1 MAEVQVIPPKAARPD
16 TLRVAAY
23 CRVSS
28 DSADQLHS
36 YAAQIRAYTQAIN
49 AHDGWDLVDIY
60 ADEGITGTSLE
71 KRDEFRRMLSDCRAG
86 KITRILVKSVS
97 RFARNTLELIE
108 TTRELKDL
116 GVVVVFEE
124 QGIDTAQMLGE
135 MQLTL
140 LAMAAQEEST
150 SISKNMR
157 WSYQK
162 RMENGTFLGCTA
174 PYGYTL
180 EDGKLSIIPEEATV
194 VQNVFAMRLAGSGQ
208 ETIAKTLNQQ
218 GVPTREGTPWYVS
231 KIHYILTNE
240 KYKGDALLQKSYTV
254 DFLTKKQKVNEGEV
268 PQYYVTNS
276 HPAIIE
282 PELFDLV
289 QYELK
294 TRKTDG
300 RFTSCL
306 HPFSGRIICGECGGI
321 YGSKVWHS
329 NTENRSLV
337 WQCNEK
343 YRGQHCSTPHLTE
356 GEIKAAFLAA
366 FNIVLG
372 NRDEIIEAYEEVI
385 AALTDTADLDAEQ
398 ETLENESEVVL
409 GLIQKIISENAQ
421 TAMDQEEYNRRYD
434 AYSERFEAA
443 RKRLAEI
450 AELRQE
456 RNAKKTRIRLFMEN
470 MNNHQE
476 LVQSFDEELW
486 YSTVDYVTVYEDK
499 RLVFTFRD
507 GRQVEITAELWRAA

>member
-1 MAEVQVIPPKAARPD
+1 M
-16 TLRVAAY
+16 
-23 CRVSS
+23 
-28 DSADQLHS
+28 
-36 YAAQIRAYTQAIN
+36 
-49 AHDGWDLVDIY
+49 
-60 ADEGITGTSLE
+60 
-71 KRDEFRRMLSDCRAG
+71 
-86 KITRILVKSVS
+86 
-97 RFARNTLELIE
+97 
-108 TTRELKDL
+108 
-116 GVVVVFEE
+116 
-124 QGIDTAQMLGE
+124 
-135 MQLTL
+135 
-140 LAMAAQEEST
+140 
-150 SISKNMR
+150 
-157 WSYQK
+157 
-162 RMENGTFLGCTA
+162 
-174 PYGYTL
+174 
-180 EDGKLSIIPEEATV
+180 
-194 VQNVFAMRLAGSGQ
+194 
-208 ETIAKTLNQQ
+208 
-218 GVPTREGTPWYVS
+218 
-231 KIHYILTNE
+231 
-240 KYKGDALLQKSYTV
+240 
-254 DFLTKKQKVNEGEV
+254 
-268 PQYYVTNS
+268 
-276 HPAIIE
+276 
-282 PELFDLV
+282 
-289 QYELK
+289 K

-409 GLIQKIISENAQ
+409 RLIQKIISENAQ

-470 MNNHQE
+470 MNSHQE

-499 RLVFTFRD
+499 RLMFTFRD